1 MTITPN
7 AYAQHASGAFNRPD
21 PEALLAVVG
30 DDCIHLDTMGL
41 VVSDEAFF
49 DSAVLLPL
57 TEQRA
62 C

>member
-7 AYAQHASGAFNRPD
+7 VYAQHASGAFKRPD

-30 DDCIHLDTMGL
+30 DDCIHLDTMGR
-41 VVSDEAFF
+41 VVNDKAFF
-49 DSAVLLPL
+49 GSAVLLPL

>member
-1 MTITPN
+1 MTLPPN
-7 AYAQHASGAFNRPD
+7 VYAHHASGAFNRPD

-30 DDCIHLDTMGL
+30 NDCIHLDTMGL
-41 VVSDEAFF
+41 VVMDKAFF